1 MRKLN
6 LKEYEKSGPEEL
18 STKERDALNE
28 FLNVEP
34 AIGEHSKYHLTPSS
48 TVGALE
54 VGDLSVSIQPKLP
67 VARVLYLASHAIGAI
82 GFREELFGYK
92 DEPTL
97 VEALVPVFA
106 AAARRAFSR
115 GLLHGYQTEEDSLQT
130 VRGRVRLDEQI
141 RRRFGIPVP
150 IEVRFDD
157 YTVDVLPNRLIK
169 AAALRLLGLR
179 LHHGSRVKLSGVL
192 ANLEEVHTVEF
203 PPGTLPKVRFDR
215 LNEHYREAVELSR
228 LILRHTSIEPQQGSV
243 RASGFLV
250 DMNVVF
256 QEFVTQALRRALC
269 LSEHAFPSDKNLPEG
284 IWLDEANRVRLKPD
298 LTWWVEGKCTFV
310 GDAKYKKVRDER
322 VPNADLYQ
330 LLAYTTALD
339 LTGGML
345 IYAKGEDKEIL
356 HRVRHASKQID
367 IAALDLSGSIK
378 QIDLRVQHLA
388 KRVRELSQNAVADP
402 LAA

>member
-1 MRKLN
+1 M
-6 LKEYEKSGPEEL
+6 
-18 STKERDALNE
+18 
-28 FLNVEP
+28 EP
-34 AIGEHSKYHLTPSS
+34 AIGEDSKYRLTPSS

-82 GFREELFGYK
+82 GFREELFDYK

-97 VEALVPVFA
+97 IEALVPVFA
-106 AAARRAFSR
+106 ATARRAFSR
-115 GLLHGYQTEEDSLQT
+115 GLLHGYRTEEDSLQT
-130 VRGRVRLDEQI
+130 VRGRIRLDEQI
-141 RRRFGIPVP
+141 RRRFGVPVP
-150 IEVRFDD
+150 VEVRYDD

-169 AAALRLLGLR
+169 AAAVRLLSLR
-179 LHHGSRVKLSGVL
+179 FHQDSRVNLADAL
-192 ANLEEVHTVEF
+192 ANLEEVHMVEF
-203 PPGTLPKVRFDR
+203 SPRNLPKVRFDR
-215 LNEHYREAVELSR
+215 QNEHYREVVELSR
-228 LILRHTSIEPQQGSV
+228 LILRHTSIEPQRGSV

-256 QEFVTQALRRALC
+256 QEFVTRALRQALG
-269 LSEHAFPSDKNLPEG
+269 LSERTFLSDKYLPNG
-284 IWLDEANRVRLKPD
+284 LDERNRIRLKPD
-298 LTWWVEGKCTFV
+298 LTWWVGGKCIFV
-310 GDAKYKKVRDER
+310 GDAKYKKVDDKP

-339 LTGGML
+339 LPGGML
-345 IYAKGEDKEIL
+345 IYAKGEDKEIV
-356 HRVRHASKQID
+356 HRVRHADKQIE